1 MSTFNDDKYRIA
13 NTKIT
18 AKKTVNS
25 DNELDFSVS
34 LSPVENSNK
43 FNVTYIIRLI
53 NGKKPKN
60 PDVSLKV
67 DSQVVKEYYNPKSEN
82 GKLELSVVKVTKD
95 VNYIQVIAQIRDK
108 EVVEYLSYDLSE
120 ELETDSNKNKENK
133 IALIVVIVVGILLFI
148 VVVVL
153 VIIIIIFN
161 NKNKDLLDKVNKVSF
176 ADAGD
181 KDDDNDLLSPVN

>member
-1 MSTFNDDKYRIA
+1 M
-13 NTKIT
+13 
-18 AKKTVNS
+18 
-25 DNELDFSVS
+25 
-34 LSPVENSNK
+34 
-43 FNVTYIIRLI
+43 
-53 NGKKPKN
+53 
-60 PDVSLKV
+60 KV